1 MTLFRHIY
9 PGNNTPLG
17 FFSYYDYIL
26 SQEAA
31 GKIYC
36 IKGGPGTGKSTFM
49 RKIADEFSAQGESI
63 DFLICSSDP
72 DSLDGIL
79 LKERRIALID
89 ATSPHTV
96 DPINPGAVDT
106 IIHLGEY
113 WNEEGIRQNK
123 NAVIATGNK
132 IRKYF
137 GQGYNYLAAA
147 GNIYENIANIY
158 EEAAEKAEIYK
169 MAARIVNK
177 ELGSYEIS
185 LSTGE
190 IKKAFASAV
199 TPDGII
205 NHIRSL
211 VKGYKRIYVISAP
224 VGFSSGKILST
235 VMESAAYRG
244 FFTEAYYCPMR
255 PVGDPEHL
263 LIPELSVAL
272 LSANAYHDLEAWE
285 IAECAA
291 DREEYPEIIL
301 IDMDEMCDEAEI
313 ETQRAFIEKSLAEF
327 DNLLFSAIECI
338 KKAKQEHDLLERYY
352 IPNMD
357 FKKID
362 LLRDEIIGKIRDQ
375 GL

>member
-1 MTLFRHIY
+1 
-9 PGNNTPLG
+9 
-17 FFSYYDYIL
+17 
-26 SQEAA
+26 
-31 GKIYC
+31 
-36 IKGGPGTGKSTFM
+36 M
-49 RKIADEFSAQGESI
+49 RKIAEEFASQGENI
-63 DFLICSSDP
+63 DFLMCSSDP
-72 DSLDGIL
+72 DSLDGII
-79 LKERRIALID
+79 LKERSIALID

-123 NAVIATGNK
+123 NAVMATGRR
-132 IRKYF
+132 IHKYF
-137 GQGYNYLAAA
+137 AQGYNYLAAA

-185 LSTGE
+185 LSTGG

-199 TPDGII
+199 TPEGIVNQI
-205 NHIRSL
+205 HSL
-211 VKGYKRIYVISAP
+211 VKGYKRIYLISGP

-244 FFTEAYYCPMR
+244 FFTEAYYCPIR
-255 PVGDPEHL
+255 PAGEPEHL

-272 LSANAYHDLEAWE
+272 LSANAYHDVEAWE
-285 IAECAA
+285 IAESAS
-291 DREEYPEIIL
+291 DNGDYPEIIL
-301 IDMDEMCDEAEI
+301 IDMNEMSDESEI
-313 ETQRAFIEKSLAEF
+313 ELQATFIEKSLAEF
-327 DNLLFSAIECI
+327 ENLLSSAIKCI
-338 KKAKQEHDLLERYY
+338 RKAKKEHDLLESYY

-362 LLRDEIIGKIRDQ
+362 ILRNEIIGKIREQ